1 MKDKLDK
8 KEYGLQVC
16 EMKILHYEKYLK
28 KRAVNDEVARELL
41 FKYQAD
47 TVFDDSE
54 DEEYEDQEESDEGR
68 EKRVSNVV
76 DENMKLK
83 AENKEAQEMIK
94 TMQEKIKVLNEKLT
108 TQIAASP
115 EMKIL

>member
-28 KRAVNDEVARELL
+28 KRAVNDVVARDLL

-47 TVFDDSE
+47 TVFDDSD
-54 DEEYEDQEESDEGR
+54 DEEYEEEQVEGEG
-68 EKRVSNVV
+68 EKRVTSVV

-83 AENKEAQEMIK
+83 AENREAQEMIK
-94 TMQEKIKVLNEKLT
+94 TMQEKVKVLNDKLT
-108 TQIAASP
+108 S
-115 EMKIL
+115 